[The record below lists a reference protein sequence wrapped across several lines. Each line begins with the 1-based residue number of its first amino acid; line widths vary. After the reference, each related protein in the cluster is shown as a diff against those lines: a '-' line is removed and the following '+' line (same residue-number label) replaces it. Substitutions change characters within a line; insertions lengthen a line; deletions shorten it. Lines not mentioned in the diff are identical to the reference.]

1 MLNVGTIHMLVF
13 GYFDLKIIL
22 LEVTVAILDRGP
34 FQPSFGYF
42 GMIQL
47 ISWQVS

>member
-1 MLNVGTIHMLVF
+1 MYMLNVGTIHMLVF

-22 LEVTVAILDRGP
+22 LEVTSILDRGP

-42 GMIQL
+42 GVL
-47 ISWQVS
+47 PNGVR

>member
-1 MLNVGTIHMLVF
+1 MYMLNVGTIQMLVF

-22 LEVTVAILDRGP
+22 LEVTVAILDREP

-42 GMIQL
+42 DVLPNG
-47 ISWQVS
+47 VR